1 MLKKST
7 LLLMMGIMVIFS
19 SCKKDPVQELES
31 RLKNMGGPSAEL
43 GAVEYTISKII
54 ATDHDAFYK
63 LGDRKILFSC
73 YSTMKAGVDI
83 SKFSAENIVIDEANK
98 AMTVTLPK
106 PKIIAFNMPAEGIKL
121 EWEKSTG
128 LRQKFSEEER
138 LQIHRLAEE
147 NVKGDAENL
156 GIIKDAEDQTR
167 LIIEGLV
174 ANWGYKKVD
183 VVFEIP
189 IVE

>member
-1 MLKKST
+1 MILGML
-7 LLLMMGIMVIFS
+7 LFS

-31 RLKNMGGPSAEL
+31 RLKSMGGPSAEL

-54 ATDHDAFYK
+54 ATDHNAFYK

-83 SKFSAENIVIDEANK
+83 SNFSAENIVTDEANK
-98 AMTVTLPK
+98 AVTVTLPK

-156 GIIKDAEDQTR
+156 GIIKDAENQTR

-183 VVFEIP
+183 VVFENP
-189 IVE
+189 NVE